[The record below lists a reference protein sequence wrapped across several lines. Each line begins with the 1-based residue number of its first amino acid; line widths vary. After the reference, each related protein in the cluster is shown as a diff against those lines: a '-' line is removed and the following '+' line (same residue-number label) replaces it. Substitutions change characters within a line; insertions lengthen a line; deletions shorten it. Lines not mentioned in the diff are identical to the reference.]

1 MNRKAQL
8 GKWLLC
14 GATLVGVVGVQAGVP
29 EPVRGQ
35 SSVERGT
42 QSAQIKDELRQLSEQ
57 VEQLYKQG
65 EYGKAIPLA
74 ERALALKKKIYGEE
88 HPRVALSLNNL
99 ALLYFKQGNYAKAE
113 PLLKR
118 SLTIFK
124 KALGKQHP
132 KVATNLNNLGL
143 LYSEQGNYAKAEPLY
158 QRSLKITKKVYG
170 EQHPKVATALS
181 NLANLYY
188 YQGNYAKA
196 ESLYQR
202 SLTIWKKALGKQHPK
217 VATNLNNLGRLY
229 SEQGNYAKAEP
240 LFQRSLTILKK
251 AFGEQ
256 HPKVATSLNNLASLY
271 HDQGNYAKAEPLF
284 QRSLTIWKKA
294 LGKQHPSVAI
304 SLNNLAGL
312 YHYQGNYAKAEPL
325 LKRSLKITK
334 KVYGEQHP
342 SVAVSLNNLAVLYFK
357 QGNYAK
363 AEPLLKRSLKITK
376 KVYGKQNFNLASRLN
391 NLAVL
396 SLAQGNI
403 PRAIEFLSR
412 STNIQEK
419 NLALNLTIGSSAQKR
434 AYMATFSNTTNLA
447 VSLHLQQAPENLEA
461 ARLALTTV
469 LRRKGRVLDAVAN
482 TLPALRK
489 SLDPQQRNLLDQ
501 LAAKRSQLA
510 SLLYEGSEDTSPE
523 AYRNQIGTLKAQAQ
537 QLEAKLSR
545 RSDAF
550 HRQTQTATIP
560 LVQQLLPQDAAL
572 VELVRYRPFNA
583 KATNPDER
591 RGAPRYAAYVL
602 SHSGEPQWVD
612 LGEAEAINSAVTT
625 FRQALQDPTSDVR
638 QAGRELD
645 ALVMQ
650 PIRSLLGKERR
661 LLVSPDGQLS
671 LVPFAALVDQNNN
684 YLIKN
689 YSISYL
695 SSGRDLLAMQDDAS
709 SSSEPLILAN
719 PNYANPGNPTAV
731 EEPETS
737 RSTSTRSRDLAQIN
751 DLNPLPGTKAEAK
764 AIASLLPEEQMLMG
778 SQATENALKQAQ
790 RPSILHIAS
799 HGFFLK
805 GVPQVAPL
813 NWSAT
818 RGLSSFRDTPG
829 LSSTASAPTPQ
840 ENPLLRSGL
849 ALAGFNPRSSGTED
863 GVVTALEVTGLNL
876 HGTQLVVL
884 SACETGVG
892 TVTNGEG
899 VYGLRRAFAIAG
911 AESQLISLW
920 NVSDKKT
927 KDLMV
932 QYYQKLVNGK
942 GRSEALRQSQLAM
955 LSNSSYQHPYYWAAF
970 IPSGNWRAM
979 ETMTGDAN

>member
-57 VEQLYKQG
+57 VDQLYKQG
-65 EYGKAIPLA
+65 EYGKVIPLA

-99 ALLYFKQGNYAKAE
+99 GMLYY
-113 PLLKR
+113 
-118 SLTIFK
+118 
-124 KALGKQHP
+124 
-132 KVATNLNNLGL
+132 
-143 LYSEQGNYAKAEPLY
+143 EQGNYAKAEPLY
-158 QRSLKITKKVYG
+158 QRSL
-170 EQHPKVATALS
+170 
-181 NLANLYY
+181 
-188 YQGNYAKA
+188 
-196 ESLYQR
+196 
-202 SLTIWKKALGKQHPK
+202 TIWKKAFGEQHPR
-217 VATNLNNLGRLY
+217 VALSLNNLGMLY
-229 SEQGNYAKAEP
+229 YEKGNYAKAEP

-256 HPKVATSLNNLASLY
+256 HPSVALSLGNLAAFYS
-271 HDQGNYAKAEPLF
+271 K
-284 QRSLTIWKKA
+284 
-294 LGKQHPSVAI
+294 
-304 SLNNLAGL
+304 
-312 YHYQGNYAKAEPL
+312 QGNYAKAEPL
-325 LKRSLKITK
+325 LKRSLKMRK
-334 KVYGEQHP
+334 KAFGEQNPRVALSLNHLALLYSRQGNYAKAEPLYQRSLKMRKKAFGEQHP
-342 SVAVSLNNLAVLYFK
+342 RVAISLNNLAVLYYK

-376 KVYGKQNFNLASRLN
+376 KVYGKQNFNLASRLK
-391 NLAVL
+391 NLASL

-434 AYMATFSNTTNLA
+434 AYMATFSHTTNLA

-591 RGAPRYAAYVL
+591 GGAPRYAAYVL

-709 SSSEPLILAN
+709 SSSESLILAN

-737 RSTSTRSRDLAQIN
+737 RSTSTRSSDLAQIN

-942 GRSEALRQSQLAM
+942 GRSEALRQTQLAM